1 MAKPVTGQYECVH
14 RSGLGLDYFTSRV
27 DRLTLLSNGRFTLIV
42 QDRNRISH
50 AAQSLASGQQV
61 SAAASE
67 VRREGTFFVQG
78 TSVTLRFN
86 DGTQQQG
93 LLAVNADSKNTF
105 QLGQDVFTKVSDSTL
120 LPSTD
125 RLKKDME
132 DIAKGLK
139 IAGAI
144 GGVAVKAVKTIHDTI
159 QSTQTPQKTSN
170 NQTAAPTQNARTAV
184 PPVQQYPNQQQGMP
198 PVRHYGQQQP
208 SPSIP
213 PYQATTPPVVPPQP
227 LLQDNVPAIYCDQC
241 GTKARSGKRFC
252 SKCGASLN

>member
-1 MAKPVTGQYECVH
+1 MRKIISSMAKPVTGQYECVH

-27 DRLTLLSNGRFTLIV
+27 DRLTLLSSGRFTLIV

-67 VRREGTFFVQG
+67 VRREGAFFVQG
-78 TSVTLRFN
+78 DTVTLRFD

-93 LLAVNADSKNTF
+93 LLAINADSKNTF

-159 QSTQTPQKTSN
+159 QSTQT
-170 NQTAAPTQNARTAV
+170 TQNATHTQNAGTTT
-184 PPVQQYPNQQQGMP
+184 PPVQQYSTQQTTPP
-198 PVRHYGQQQP
+198 PVQRYAPQQP
-208 SPSIP
+208 ASSIP
-213 PYQATTPPVVPPQP
+213 PYQPTPPPVVPQQP
-227 LLQDNVPAIYCDQC
+227 FVQDNTPTVYCDQC
-241 GTKARSGKRFC
+241 GTKARAGKRFC
-252 SKCGASLN
+252 SKCGASL